1 VEPPRPCRWA
11 HVTNEILGSFLS
23 LMSSAESGS
32 DYEPVLREL
41 RTHADALHGP
51 RHCDDSDDGDAIKD
65 ACGTAVRAVQARQ
78 VARRDIAV
86 TLTMVRR
93 TVDSLATRHKGTR
106 TALEAAITRLESLG
120 HGTSLPEI
128 KRYLGEEVMALRA
141 IASDGERALRAEIS
155 VLSQRLTMAEGQL
168 SLTGDA
174 ALIDPLT
181 TVTTRRG
188 FDLALAHWISDLDPS
203 TPTVLA
209 LFDIDQLDAVNEQ
222 LGSAAGDA
230 LLKHVAMT
238 IRRAVRPA
246 DVVARIGGDEFAL
259 IASGLTLQLA
269 NSRLRYLVH
278 AIADGSVESGGKPV
292 SVRCGV
298 AEFSAG
304 DTSLT
309 LLHRAGLALQEAK
322 GPADQR
328 VVTRALP
335 LVRDLRSVGRHGWS
349 AR

>member
-1 VEPPRPCRWA
+1 MA
-11 HVTNEILGSFLS
+11 
-23 LMSSAESGS
+23 SAESGS
-32 DYEPVLREL
+32 DYDPVLAEL
-41 RTHADALHGP
+41 RTHAGALNGP
-51 RHCDDSDDGDAIKD
+51 TNCDDGDAADAIKD
-65 ACGTAVRAVQARQ
+65 ACGAAVRAVQARQ

-93 TVDSLATRHKGTR
+93 TVDSLASRHKVTR
-106 TALEAAITRLESLG
+106 TAVEAAITRLESLRQ
-120 HGTSLPEI
+120 GTSLPEI
-128 KRYLGEEVMALRA
+128 KRYLGEEVVALRS
-141 IASDGERALRAEIS
+141 IASESERALRAEIS

-168 SLTGDA
+168 SLSGDA

-181 TVTTRRG
+181 NVTTRRG
-188 FDLALAHWISDLDPS
+188 FDLALAHWIDDLDPS

-209 LFDIDQLDAVNEQ
+209 LFDIDRLDAVNEQ

-230 LLKHVAMT
+230 LLKHVAIT

-246 DVVARIGGDEFAL
+246 DIVARIGGDEFAL

-269 NSRLRYLVH
+269 NSRLRYLVQ
-278 AIADGSVESGGKPV
+278 AIADGSIASGGKPV

-304 DTSLT
+304 DTPLT
-309 LLHRAGLALQEAK
+309 LLHRAGLALEEAK

-328 VVTRALP
+328 VVTRAVP
-335 LVRDLRSVGRHGWS
+335 LVRDLLSSRRHGWS
-349 AR
+349 A